1 VESTWESRDLPV
13 LDAIVSAL
21 DEDMMAIINVGDVA
35 DRLDID
41 AVDAFKACQALR
53 GTYIQLDLVMAGGS
67 PRPHHISDVTD
78 AARRAVG
85 QWPSADVWTERLLLA
100 LNAAADAEPDADRK
114 KGLRVAAQTLGGI
127 GRSVL
132 VNVVTQGIEGTLPH
146 HF

>member
-1 VESTWESRDLPV
+1 MESTWESRDLPV

-67 PRPHHISDVTD
+67 PRPTPPHFGRDRCRSSGRGSV
-78 AARRAVG
+78 AVCG
-85 QWPSADVWTERLLLA
+85 RL
-100 LNAAADAEPDADRK
+100 D
-114 KGLRVAAQTLGGI
+114 
-127 GRSVL
+127 
-132 VNVVTQGIEGTLPH
+132 
-146 HF
+146 